1 MTTPPDR
8 PAPSLSTVRSI
19 CLGWVSI
26 GFSAWGCA
34 APAPAEPE
42 PRYVVSASSDPSEEL
57 FAADN
62 LVRID
67 LELSEDSLRRLGES
81 PYEYAVGSLRYRD
94 RTIESIGV
102 RLKGEASFRELDD
115 KPAFRLK
122 LDEFVPGQRLFGLK
136 NLTLNNDVQDPSSLS
151 QSLAYRLFRA
161 AGMPAPRCNH
171 ALVYVNGDYQGVYS
185 NVEAEDKAF
194 LARWFSSNDGNL
206 YEEAGSDLVPGSAS
220 VFDLETNEAAG
231 DVSDLEALIAA
242 LARATPGNF
251 SETVGLQLDLDRYL
265 SFAALEALAGGE
277 DGYSYVLGVPNNF
290 RLYREPSSD
299 RFVFLPWG
307 LDRALRPRFEPE
319 LVHDWVPAL
328 DRYRSVWNT
337 PAVVLSG
344 CLASPDCRAAFAA
357 RLREMTDL
365 FEGLDLASQ
374 ALAEAALIADAVRAD
389 LHKPSDDEYVE
400 HARQSLLEYIAERP
414 RALRAE
420 LPAALLEAQLAAAA
434 PSKGGGGA
442 EP

>member
-1 MTTPPDR
+1 MMPPPHRRTPPLTTLR
-8 PAPSLSTVRSI
+8 SYVLGFVMCALAPA
-19 CLGWVSI
+19 
-26 GFSAWGCA
+26 CA
-34 APAPAEPE
+34 ARLPTDPEPHYGVSAPA
-42 PRYVVSASSDPSEEL
+42 DPSDEL
-57 FAADN
+57 FAGEN
-62 LVRID
+62 LVRLD
-67 LELSEDSLRRLGES
+67 LELPLDSLRRLRES
-81 PYEYAVGSLRYRD
+81 PYEYAVGTLRYRD
-94 RTIESIGV
+94 RALAAIGV

-171 ALVYVNGDYQGVYS
+171 ALVYVNGEYYGIYS

-206 YEEAGSDLVPGSAS
+206 YEEAGSDLVPNSAS
-220 VFDLETNEAAG
+220 TFDLETNEAVNDRG
-231 DVSDLEALIAA
+231 DLDALIGA
-242 LARATPGNF
+242 LERATPDDF
-251 SETVGLQLDLDRYL
+251 SETVGLELDLDRYL

-290 RLYREPSSD
+290 RLYRDPGTD

-319 LVHDWVPAL
+319 LIHDWVPARG
-328 DRYRSVWNT
+328 RYRSVWNT

-344 CLASPDCRAAFAA
+344 CLASPDCREAFAA
-357 RLREMTDL
+357 RVREMIDL
-365 FEGLDLASQ
+365 FEGLDLASEARAEM
-374 ALAEAALIADAVRAD
+374 ALIAEAARAD
-389 LHKPSDDEYVE
+389 LRKPSNDDYAE
-400 HARQSLLEYIAERP
+400 HARGLLLDYIAERP
-414 RALRAE
+414 GVLRAE
-420 LPAALLEAQLAAAA
+420 LP
-434 PSKGGGGA
+434 PA
-442 EP
+442 EPEHTASF